1 MKVENTRSI
10 SQMLSDRPASGSPPT
25 YAGHATEPE
34 SSTRT
39 GHVESEHGEF
49 GTIVDEVTVVTTTTR
64 KRYRVED
71 T

>member
-1 MKVENTRSI
+1 M
-10 SQMLSDRPASGSPPT
+10 DSPPT

-71 T
+71 A